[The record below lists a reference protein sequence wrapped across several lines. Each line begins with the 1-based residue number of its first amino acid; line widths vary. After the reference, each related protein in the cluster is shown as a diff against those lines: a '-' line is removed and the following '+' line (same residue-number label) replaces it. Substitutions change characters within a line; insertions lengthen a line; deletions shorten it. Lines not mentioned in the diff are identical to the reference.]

1 LSREYSHLHA
11 FFKDKRKLHLA
22 NWNLACMPKA
32 QGELGIP
39 CLRDVNIY
47 LLASWLKR
55 YSDTKDRLWNN
66 IFDSKYNTPSP
77 NISIVR
83 EASASRVFKGSM
95 WAARSVHFGYR
106 WIVGDGEKIRL
117 WEDTWFGTSPL

>member
-1 LSREYSHLHA
+1 
-11 FFKDKRKLHLA
+11 
-22 NWNLACMPKA
+22 MPKA

-55 YSDTKDRLWNN
+55 YSDNNDRLWKN
-66 IFDSKYNTPSP
+66 IFDSKYNTRSP

-83 EASASRVFKGSM
+83 EASTSRVFKGFM

-106 WIVGDGEKIRL
+106 WIVGDGEKIRF